1 VFIKEK
7 GPIAG
12 YFRPECRQ
20 ILLKGLKTSMFLL
33 QTREGGPASIDS
45 ASLSVVDQIC
55 SRTGF
60 PVSSTSMKVL
70 ISILTVAFFA
80 FALGGC
86 RRKGNPNSNAAAS
99 ATPAASYNSSN
110 AADREQAQNDARVH
124 LEHGNELFQNNQDE
138 EALAAYKQAIE
149 RNPEFAEAYYKLG
162 ITHAVLEQD
171 KESEAALKKAI
182 ELYKKSIQE
191 NSKDADAFFNLG
203 ESYRSLRQYEDA
215 VRAYKQAVHLQ
226 PEDPE
231 MFYELG
237 VTQIKLA
244 QYSEASNALQKA
256 VDLDPNYYR
265 ASDALEEAR
274 EGAKRI
280 RDGKKHQEEMLKK
293 QAKKGEE
300 GAPSPTP
307 APN

>member
-1 VFIKEK
+1 
-7 GPIAG
+7 
-12 YFRPECRQ
+12 
-20 ILLKGLKTSMFLL
+20 MFLQ
-33 QTREGGPASIDS
+33 QTCEGGPASIDS
-45 ASLSVVDQIC
+45 ASLSVVDQVC

-60 PVSSTSMKVL
+60 PVSSTSMKVFL
-70 ISILTVAFFA
+70 SILTVVCFA

-86 RRKGNPNSNAAAS
+86 RKKGNPNSNASAS
-99 ATPAASYNSSN
+99 ATPAASYNSSS
-110 AADREQAQNDARVH
+110 AAERQQAQDDARVH
-124 LEHGNELFQNNQDE
+124 LEHGNELFQNNEDE

-162 ITHAVLEQD
+162 ITYAVLEQN

-203 ESYRSLRQYEDA
+203 ESHRSLRQYEDA

-293 QAKKGEE
+293 QQAGEAKKGEE
-300 GAPSPTP
+300 GTAAPTP
-307 APN
+307 APH